1 MSNIYYLINSQSFG
15 DTLASTPTLR
25 YLSKSHRQKIN
36 VVTYNKYV
44 FDNNLYTNSVM
55 SFDEFNSLNLSDIIK
70 YESFTHAGRKD
81 NNGIEK
87 KFSHIDVRQIHS
99 MDLGF
104 QLPNEDL
111 DYDFTPNPLS
121 LDINLPE
128 KYVVLHVT
136 TNWPNRTWDYQN
148 WKGLIKWLKEQ
159 NIFTVLVGAGYKEP
173 IHVSLGDE
181 PLTKECPMFD
191 DYYGLDLT
199 NKGSVGDMYWV
210 MKDAECIVTMDTG
223 PLHLASCTDAHIIQ
237 LGSAINPSFK
247 RWYRNGDWTY
257 KYHFLG
263 GSCKLFCNTNL
274 FYNVKEWGD
283 INSVPPLLGC
293 LENKPTFEC
302 HPQLSDVINKIKEIM
317 GDSDTKKE
325 IKFGIYTS
333 FYNSEKFIEQS
344 FENIE
349 RINYENF
356 EWHVTDD
363 YSSDDTKKMLL
374 DRINSSS
381 IKDKIKYYEQSSKKE
396 MFWKPNLF
404 FDDSFEWIILID
416 SDDLVDPEC
425 LNVYN
430 GVLKDKDDVS
440 LISSDFHKIV
450 QDTNN
455 LHSLSYVLN
464 DEILSKKID
473 RYHPYCDYLNNT
485 SYNCFGALRGFN
497 HKKIPSFEIK
507 NNLAGGEDSYHV
519 LWSNSYGK
527 YLHVPRPLY
536 IWSLRDNSE
545 SHSMNVSPSF
555 NDNFD
560 MSLDKLK
567 LSDGGVDTLFNDVY
581 IESCALGSYT
591 VGELK
596 NKTVSLWSKPLSDT
610 QKGKLKL
617 LYSDTNLLFNN
628 KDSEI
633 NIVCL
638 NSFNNEE
645 LDIVMN
651 DISNSKILLYYQ
663 NQKNHNNN
671 TEKDIEL
678 MNQLEYY
685 KEVLNKHIVYNW
697 WMYIRHFIIKKLI

>member
-1 MSNIYYLINSQSFG
+1 MKPIYYLIHSQSFG

-44 FDNNLYTNSVM
+44 FDNNLYINSVM

-111 DYDFTPNPLS
+111 EYDFTPNPLS
-121 LDINLPE
+121 LDIHLPE

-191 DYYGLDLT
+191 DFYGLDLT
-199 NKGSVGDMYWV
+199 NKGSIGDMYWV

-302 HPQLSDVINKIKEIM
+302 HPQLDDVINKVKEIM
-317 GDSDTKKE
+317 GEEEVIKKQ

-333 FYNSEKFIEQS
+333 FYNSEKFIDQS

-349 RINYENF
+349 KINYDNF

-363 YSSDDTKKMLL
+363 YSSDNTKKMLL
-374 DRINSSS
+374 DRINSSN

-404 FDDSFEWIILID
+404 FDDSFDWIILID

-440 LISSDFHKIV
+440 LISSDFHKVV

-455 LHSLSYVLN
+455 LFSISYILN
-464 DEILSKKID
+464 DEILSNKID
-473 RYHPYCDYLNNT
+473 RYHPSCDYLNNI

-497 HKKIPSFEIK
+497 HKKIPSFEIN

-545 SHSMNVSPSF
+545 SHSMNVSSSF

-567 LSDGGVDTLFNDVY
+567 LSDGGVDILFNDVY
-581 IESCALGSYT
+581 IETCALGSYT

-596 NKTVSLWSKPLSDT
+596 NKNVSLWSKPLSDT
-610 QKGKLKL
+610 QEEKLRL
-617 LYSDTNLLFNN
+617 LYSDTNLSFNN
-628 KDSEI
+628 KNSEI

-638 NSFNNEE
+638 NSFDNTE
-645 LDIVMN
+645 LDIIMN
-651 DISNSKILLYYQ
+651 DISSSKVLLYYQ
-663 NQKNHNNN
+663 NQKNHDNNI
-671 TEKDIEL
+671 EKDNEL

-685 KEVLNKHIVYNW
+685 KEVLNKHISYSW
-697 WMYIRHFIIKKLI
+697 WTYIRHFIIKN

>member
-1 MSNIYYLINSQSFG
+1 MKPIYYLIHSQSFG

-44 FDNNLYTNSVM
+44 FDNNLYINSVM

-111 DYDFTPNPLS
+111 EYDFTPNPLS
-121 LDINLPE
+121 LDIHLPE

-136 TNWPNRTWDYQN
+136 TNWTNRTWDYQN

-191 DYYGLDLT
+191 DFYGLDLT
-199 NKGSVGDMYWV
+199 NKGSIGDMYWV

-302 HPQLSDVINKIKEIM
+302 HPQLDDVINKVKEIM
-317 GDSDTKKE
+317 GEEEVIKKQ

-333 FYNSEKFIEQS
+333 FYNSEKFIDQS

-349 RINYENF
+349 KINYDNF

-363 YSSDDTKKMLL
+363 YSSDNTKKMLL
-374 DRINSSS
+374 DRINSSN

-404 FDDSFEWIILID
+404 FDDSFDWIILID

-440 LISSDFHKIV
+440 LISSDFHKVV

-455 LHSLSYVLN
+455 LFSISYILN
-464 DEILSKKID
+464 DEILSNKID
-473 RYHPYCDYLNNT
+473 RYHPSCDYLNNI

-497 HKKIPSFEIK
+497 HKKIPSFEIN

-545 SHSMNVSPSF
+545 SHSMNVSSSF

-567 LSDGGVDTLFNDVY
+567 LSDGGVDILFNDVY
-581 IESCALGSYT
+581 IETCALGSYT

-596 NKTVSLWSKPLSDT
+596 NKNVSLWSKPLSDT
-610 QKGKLKL
+610 QEEKLRL
-617 LYSDTNLLFNN
+617 LYSDTNLSFNN
-628 KDSEI
+628 KNSEI

-638 NSFNNEE
+638 NSFDNTE
-645 LDIVMN
+645 LDIIMN
-651 DISNSKILLYYQ
+651 DISSSKVFL
-663 NQKNHNNN
+663 
-671 TEKDIEL
+671 
-678 MNQLEYY
+678 
-685 KEVLNKHIVYNW
+685 
-697 WMYIRHFIIKKLI
+697 

>member
-1 MSNIYYLINSQSFG
+1 MKPIYYLIHSQSFG

-44 FDNNLYTNSVM
+44 FDNNLYANSVM

-111 DYDFTPNPLS
+111 EYDFTPNPLS
-121 LDINLPE
+121 LDIHLPE

-191 DYYGLDLT
+191 DFYGLDLT
-199 NKGSVGDMYWV
+199 NKGSIGDMYWV

-302 HPQLSDVINKIKEIM
+302 HPQLDDVINKVKEIM
-317 GDSDTKKE
+317 GEEEVIKKQ

-333 FYNSEKFIEQS
+333 FYNSEKFIDQS

-349 RINYENF
+349 KINYDNF

-363 YSSDDTKKMLL
+363 YSSDNTKKMLL
-374 DRINSSS
+374 DRINSSNM
-381 IKDKIKYYEQSSKKE
+381 KDKIKYYEQSSKKE

-404 FDDSFEWIILID
+404 FDDSFDWIILID

-440 LISSDFHKIV
+440 LISSDFHKVV

-455 LHSLSYVLN
+455 LFSISYILN
-464 DEILSKKID
+464 DEILSNKID
-473 RYHPYCDYLNNT
+473 RYHPSCDYLNNI

-497 HKKIPSFEIK
+497 HKKIPSFEIN

-545 SHSMNVSPSF
+545 SHSMNVSSSF

-567 LSDGGVDTLFNDVY
+567 LSDGGVDILFNDVY
-581 IESCALGSYT
+581 IETCALGSYT

-596 NKTVSLWSKPLSDT
+596 NKNVSLWSKPISDT
-610 QKGKLKL
+610 QEEKLRL
-617 LYSDTNLLFNN
+617 LYSDTNLSFNN
-628 KDSEI
+628 KNSEI

-638 NSFNNEE
+638 NSFDNTE
-645 LDIVMN
+645 LDIIMN
-651 DISNSKILLYYQ
+651 DISSSKVFLYYQ
-663 NQKNHNNN
+663 NQNNHDNNI
-671 TEKDIEL
+671 EKDNEL

-685 KEVLNKHIVYNW
+685 KEVLNKHISYSW
-697 WMYIRHFIIKKLI
+697 WTYIRHFIIKN